1 MRAVDR
7 IFSVFDAFDIDHQK
21 LTLQEI
27 SERVGLSKA
36 TTFRLVNSLDR
47 KGYLIRLPDQ
57 RYCLS
62 MKLLRLAG
70 VVAHGLSVRDVA
82 RSVLVELADATQ
94 ETVSLNTAVGTDR
107 VCVDVVESTARLM
120 HIVTL
125 GEHAPL
131 LYGATGKVLL
141 AHLEEARREMVIKTL
156 PRNASFTQTK
166 LRAEL
171 LEIRKRG
178 YSVTSGERVPG
189 SYAISVAIYDMR
201 DQVEFCLTITAPEAR
216 VESKK
221 VQFLQLALAAQ
232 RDISLK
238 MGSTRFPSE

>member
-7 IFSVFDAFDIDHQK
+7 IFSIFDAFDIEHQK

-36 TTFRLVNSLDR
+36 TTFRLVNSLDH
-47 KGYLIRLPDQ
+47 KGYLIRLADQ

-82 RSVLVELADATQ
+82 RSVLVELAAETG
-94 ETVSLNTAVGTDR
+94 ETVSLNTAMGSDR

-141 AHLEEARREMVIKTL
+141 AHLEDAKREAIVKTL
-156 PRNASFTQTK
+156 PRTAAFTQTS
-166 LRAEL
+166 LRGEL
-171 LEIRKRG
+171 AEIRKVG

-189 SYAISVAIYDMR
+189 SFAISVALYDMNNH
-201 DQVEFCLTITAPEAR
+201 VEFCLTVTAPAAR
-216 VESKK
+216 AEGQEKR
-221 VQFLQLALAAQ
+221 FLELMLAAQ
-232 RDISLK
+232 RDVSLK
-238 MGSTRFPSE
+238 MGSTAFIDS

>member
-7 IFSVFDAFDIDHQK
+7 IFSVFDAFDIEHQR

-36 TTFRLVNSLDR
+36 TTYRLVNSLDH

-82 RSVLVELADATQ
+82 RSVLVELGAATG
-94 ETVSLNTAVGTDR
+94 ETVSLNTAVGNDR

-141 AHLEEARREMVIKTL
+141 AHLDDPRRDAVIKTL
-156 PRNASFTQTK
+156 PRTAAFTQAALKT
-166 LRAEL
+166 EL
-171 LEIRKRG
+171 AIIRQRG
-178 YSVTSGERVPG
+178 YSITSGERVPG
-189 SYAISVAIYDMR
+189 SFAISVALYNMDN
-201 DQVEFCLTITAPEAR
+201 QVEFNITVTAPATRAQGHEKR
-216 VESKK
+216 
-221 VQFLQLALAAQ
+221 LLDLMLNAQ
-232 RDISLK
+232 REVSLK
-238 MGSTRFPSE
+238 MGSTAFAR

>member
-7 IFSVFDAFDIDHQK
+7 IFSVFDAFAVDRQK

-27 SERVGLSKA
+27 SELVGLSKA

-82 RSVLVELADATQ
+82 RSVLVELAAATS

-107 VCVDVVESTARLM
+107 VCVDVIESTARLM

-141 AHLEEARREMVIKTL
+141 AHLDEAAREAVVKTL
-156 PRNASFTQTK
+156 PRTARFTQTK

-171 LEIRKRG
+171 AEIRERG

-189 SYAISVAIYDMR
+189 SYAISVALYDMK
-201 DQVEFCLTITAPEAR
+201 DEVHFCLTITAPEVR
-216 VESKK
+216 VEGSKAR
-221 VQFLQLALAAQ
+221 FLELALAAQ

-238 MGSTRFPSE
+238 MGSTVFPSD